1 MLQVIIRIFQ
11 PKSWLNFA
19 MDRYKD
25 HDRSPG
31 LPAGLSDAEAM
42 IASFMTLVTR
52 FSGGIT
58 TLNIVASIKGHRA
71 VAYWIWNAKHT
82 GPVIGMAA
90 SGREIEMNVMD
101 MFRLKDGKFADG

>member
-1 MLQVIIRIFQ
+1 
-11 PKSWLNFA
+11 

-25 HDRSPG
+25 HDRSPS

-90 SGREIEMNVMD
+90 SGREIEMNVVD